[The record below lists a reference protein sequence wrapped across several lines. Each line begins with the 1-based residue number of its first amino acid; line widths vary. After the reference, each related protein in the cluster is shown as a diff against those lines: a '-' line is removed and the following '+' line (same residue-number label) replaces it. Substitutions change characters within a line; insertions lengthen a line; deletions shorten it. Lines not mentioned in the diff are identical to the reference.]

1 MIFENFIRETIPQ
14 RLARNQVTLQGNDD
28 AFDLDEHEN
37 FSPEEENLILL
48 KYNDL
53 TNKLS

>member
-53 TNKLS
+53 SARLA